1 MEAIE
6 IKSDLEIK
14 FTAEELS
21 GWVNQLSQHPYG
33 IVAPII
39 NEINAKIVQTAAE
52 AEKEEQK
59 E

>member
-1 MEAIE
+1 MQAIA
-6 IKSDLEIK
+6 IKEDQQIT
-14 FTAEELS
+14 FTAKELS
-21 GWVNQLSQHPYG
+21 EWVNMLSQHPYG
-33 IVAPII
+33 IVSPII